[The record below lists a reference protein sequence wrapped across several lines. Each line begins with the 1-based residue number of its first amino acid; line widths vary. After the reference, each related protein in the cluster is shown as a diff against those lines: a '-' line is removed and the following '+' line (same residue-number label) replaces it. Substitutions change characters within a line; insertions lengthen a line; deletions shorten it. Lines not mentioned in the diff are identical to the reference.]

1 MEWYVEVNFILL
13 WTWRT
18 FKDKQGLSSRW
29 VGQGDPVEI
38 LISVLPFAIT
48 APSISTGGPWDDSP
62 SSIWYATIMCYSWNP
77 YYHKWRCSVGES
89 KFKQWS
95 RVWALLLGKILRR
108 EGCILSR
115 RRCGGVLS
123 YAPISKDRGQCVSN
137 NSQEWQKT
145 GPSKHS
151 QWIVNKK
158 PLIIDQ
164 VTEK

>member
-62 SSIWYATIMCYSWNP
+62 SSIWYSTIMCYSWNP

-108 EGCILSR
+108 EGWYYAVEDV
-115 RRCGGVLS
+115 RCTVICTL
-123 YAPISKDRGQCVSN
+123 SKDHSSYHRRIRVVPHRIGDF
-137 NSQEWQKT
+137 K
-145 GPSKHS
+145 GPA
-151 QWIVNKK
+151 
-158 PLIIDQ
+158 
-164 VTEK
+164 

>member
-1 MEWYVEVNFILL
+1 MEVNFILL

-62 SSIWYATIMCYSWNP
+62 SSIWYSTIMCYSWNP

-123 YAPISKDRGQCVSN
+123 YAPSVRIVASACQTTARSDKKQVQAS
-137 NSQEWQKT
+137 T
-145 GPSKHS
+145 PSEL
-151 QWIVNKK
+151 WIKSHW
-158 PLIIDQ
+158 
-164 VTEK
+164 